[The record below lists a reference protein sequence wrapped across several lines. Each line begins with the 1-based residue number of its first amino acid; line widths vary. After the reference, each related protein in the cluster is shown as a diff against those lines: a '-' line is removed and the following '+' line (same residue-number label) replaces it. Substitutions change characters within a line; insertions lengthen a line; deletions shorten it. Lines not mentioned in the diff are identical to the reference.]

1 MPLVVQIEQLKI
13 IRCRRRE
20 LMLLDIDAANPIA
33 FPLQSLDEVTADK
46 SAGAANHRSLQR
58 CPPPAEAALPARP
71 GVRYQLHSDPNT

>member
-1 MPLVVQIEQLKI
+1 MPLAVQIEQLKM

-33 FPLQSLDEVTADK
+33 FPLQSLDEATADK

-58 CPPPAEAALPARP
+58 RPPPAEPRCRQTGEYAISYTRI
-71 GVRYQLHSDPNT
+71 